1 MRAILFLLVCIATA
15 PTAHGQYTFSQPVSG
30 TITVSSV
37 LNVSISGGATITFTS
52 LDDYANGRALVN
64 YATCTL
70 KSNLL
75 WLVNVKANA
84 TYFTAS
90 GGGSTNMPANI
101 ISIRKSGTSTYYP
114 LSAVTAVNLATGSR
128 TGGSPFYTTFN
139 VDLKANPGYDYNGGT
154 YSIGLIYTLTNQ

>member
-1 MRAILFLLVCIATA
+1 MIRILFFSIFLFVVPNAYCQSFTQSTSGSITIA
-15 PTAHGQYTFSQPVSG
+15 
-30 TITVSSV
+30 SV
-37 LNVSISGGATITFTS
+37 LHVSISGGATVTFTN
-52 LDDYANGRALVN
+52 LDDYANGKTLTN

-75 WLVNVKANA
+75 WLINVKSNA

-90 GGGSTNMPANI
+90 GGGSIDMPASI
-101 ISIRKSGTSTYYP
+101 LSIRKAGTSTYYP
-114 LSAVTAVNLATGSR
+114 LSSSTAVNLATGSR

-139 VDLKANPGYDYNGGT
+139 VDLKANPGYSYNGGT